1 MLLTLIMN
9 GLMTAA
15 SLLLLSMGMAIIFG
29 IMNVVNLAHGEL
41 IVIGA
46 YVSFTMIEILKLPFG
61 IAVFASFIVTAIIG
75 GIIEKLIVKKLYGKV
90 AETLLVT
97 YALSMIFQ
105 QVIKLIYGSGYIH
118 ISSPVSGAVKMGKT
132 ILPVYYIF
140 IIGIA
145 ILVFAATLLLFNK
158 TRLGMQIRAV
168 SQNRTMSEC
177 LGVNV
182 KLIDTLTFAYGAGLT
197 GLAGCII
204 APINSISPFVG
215 SNYMVDSFMA
225 VVLGGVDSLFGS
237 VLGSLLMG
245 ESNSI
250 IGGYM
255 DSVFAEMIVVFAVVI
270 IIRFKPKGLIVKERR

>member
-1 MLLTLIMN
+1 MFLTLIIN

-46 YVSFTMIEILKLPFG
+46 YVSFTMIETLKLPFW
-61 IAVFASFIVTAIIG
+61 IAIPASFVVTAILG
-75 GIIEKLIVKKLYGKV
+75 AIIEKLIVKKLYGKI

-105 QVIKLIYGSGYIH
+105 QILKLIYGAGYIH
-118 ISSPVSGAVKMGKT
+118 ISAPVTGAVKMGKA
-132 ILPVYYIF
+132 IMPVYYIW
-140 IIGIA
+140 IIA
-145 ILVFAATLLLFNK
+145 ISAVVFVGTHLLFNK

-168 SQNRTMSEC
+168 SQNRPMSEC

-225 VVLGGVDSLFGS
+225 VVLGGVDTLFGT
-237 VLGSLLMG
+237 VLGSLIMG
-245 ESNSI
+245 ESNSV